1 MTQFALVERHGRTIV
16 GIYSDPVD
24 AATDCTSRHL
34 VVTLRYTHSVGDP
47 VEFDDDRGKE
57 LPWCAGCQCE
67 PVQPGHLC
75 AECAAAKQAAADR
88 TDRAHYECMPWEQAN
103 A

>member
-1 MTQFALVERHGRTIV
+1 MTQFALVSLHDSAIV
-16 GIYSDPVD
+16 GIYADPVD
-24 AATDCTSRHL
+24 AATDRTSHHI
-34 VVTLRYTHSVGDP
+34 VVTLIAPHGVGDAIA
-47 VEFDDDRGKE
+47 FDDARGEE

-75 AECAAAKQAAADR
+75 AECAEAKQAAADR